1 MLFGKRKEEEQK
13 RLEEAERLQQQ
24 LSDIQKDLKKQRMAV
39 ENITD
44 EWEDFREGEESRIG
58 ELLDWKNQED
68 NFIQLFEEYQEQLEG
83 LKKYAGNGDKNLF
96 QQIQLV
102 EEKLEKKRRMC
113 GISQI
118 AEAGRTVDYD
128 LHEVIQVLETDNPQ
142 LKETVA
148 EIYSPGYIYKGKVR
162 KKAKVSAYCVKEKD
176 TDERE

>member
-83 LKKYAGNGDKNLF
+83 LKSMPETGIKTYFSRFSLWRRSLRKNGGCAALARL
-96 QQIQLV
+96 Q
-102 EEKLEKKRRMC
+102 RR
-113 GISQI
+113 
-118 AEAGRTVDYD
+118 ED
-128 LHEVIQVLETDNPQ
+128 LWTMIFM
-142 LKETVA
+142 
-148 EIYSPGYIYKGKVR
+148 R
-162 KKAKVSAYCVKEKD
+162 
-176 TDERE
+176 